1 MLHSK
6 YYSITIFIPRTLFH
20 NKHNCCKVA
29 TQLMLLTTF
38 LKGCF
43 FTAVNNLQ
51 KEVPASQMEQQDFRR
66 VVPKVAFPF
75 FLNAL
80 VHLI

>member
-1 MLHSK
+1 
-6 YYSITIFIPRTLFH
+6 
-20 NKHNCCKVA
+20 
-29 TQLMLLTTF
+29 MLLTTF

-66 VVPKVAFPF
+66 VVPKVASPF